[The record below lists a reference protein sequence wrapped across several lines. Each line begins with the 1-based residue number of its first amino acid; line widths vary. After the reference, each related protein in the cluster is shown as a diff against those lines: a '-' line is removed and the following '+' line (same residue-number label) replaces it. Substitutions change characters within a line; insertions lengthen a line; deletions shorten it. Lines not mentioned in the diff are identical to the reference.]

1 MFKLYILF
9 ILNYII
15 FIYISMKYN
24 CSLLLKYIFI
34 LNYLLLNVMH
44 IFAFCLFS
52 DKFYK
57 FLKIYILF
65 V

>member
-24 CSLLLKYIFI
+24 SLLLKYIFI

-44 IFAFCLFS
+44 IFAFYLFS